1 MADTDPIKK
10 ILFITL
16 SNLGD
21 AVLGLPAFD
30 FLKRQ
35 CPQARITVIA
45 SPRTRVLFE
54 RHPDV
59 DRLLVF
65 DKAGALR
72 GKIDLFHQLNREG
85 FDVVVDLKN
94 TFYRWGVKARHKNPA
109 WLRFP
114 AWVEH
119 ASEEHLYKA
128 VVALKGPA
136 VTREDLE
143 EHNCRRNPSFISAK
157 DNQAVDALLGR
168 HGVRPQDD
176 FVLLVPGARSDLKR
190 WSREGYAEVIQ
201 SLRQAY
207 HLPVIVTGEEAE
219 RPFIREILS
228 LSAETVIDLCGQL
241 SFGGLAALVA
251 RAKLVVCNDSGVV
264 HLASYLNRPVVG
276 IYGPTNYRRY
286 GPWSPRGI
294 AVRRDVLCAPCGRAR
309 CRYDRPT
316 CVSTIRPYDVLLAV
330 RLALENEEPDPP
342 ERRYRRILVARS
354 DRIGDVLI
362 STPVLKALRDHY
374 PSSFIAMMVA
384 ASNREL
390 VEGNPYL
397 DQVIL
402 LDKDAKHRGLWGTLA
417 LSRLIRRSRFDVAVI
432 LHPTARV
439 HLICFLAGIR
449 ERIGYDRKAPFLL
462 TQAIPHRKQEG
473 LKHEMEY
480 NADLL
485 RPLGI
490 VELPRQLTLPANPA
504 ADRKVDELLRQ
515 KGVGGRDLLVA
526 LSPTSSGP
534 PRNWPVAK
542 FAALADRLSL
552 IPGVKVC
559 VVAHADHRPVTRQ
572 MIELATAPVM
582 DLTGAFTL
590 SELGGFFKRCRLV
603 ISNISG
609 PAHLSVAVGTPVIS
623 VFGGNQ
629 PGLSP
634 TRWRPLG
641 PRDVAVHHKTDCP
654 VCHAHNCARGFACLE
669 AITVEEVLGHAERL
683 LGLKVK
689 ESR

>member
-1 MADTDPIKK
+1 
-10 ILFITL
+10 
-16 SNLGD
+16 
-21 AVLGLPAFD
+21 
-30 FLKRQ
+30 
-35 CPQARITVIA
+35 
-45 SPRTRVLFE
+45 
-54 RHPDV
+54 
-59 DRLLVF
+59 
-65 DKAGALR
+65 
-72 GKIDLFHQLNREG
+72 
-85 FDVVVDLKN
+85 
-94 TFYRWGVKARHKNPA
+94 
-109 WLRFP
+109 
-114 AWVEH
+114 
-119 ASEEHLYKA
+119 
-128 VVALKGPA
+128 
-136 VTREDLE
+136 
-143 EHNCRRNPSFISAK
+143 
-157 DNQAVDALLGR
+157 
-168 HGVRPQDD
+168 
-176 FVLLVPGARSDLKR
+176 
-190 WSREGYAEVIQ
+190 
-201 SLRQAY
+201 
-207 HLPVIVTGEEAE
+207 
-219 RPFIREILS
+219 
-228 LSAETVIDLCGQL
+228 
-241 SFGGLAALVA
+241 
-251 RAKLVVCNDSGVV
+251 
-264 HLASYLNRPVVG
+264 
-276 IYGPTNYRRY
+276 
-286 GPWSPRGI
+286 
-294 AVRRDVLCAPCGRAR
+294 
-309 CRYDRPT
+309 
-316 CVSTIRPYDVLLAV
+316 VSTIRPYDVLLAV

-402 LDKDAKHRGLWGTLA
+402 LDKDGEHRGLWGTLA
-417 LSRLIRRSRFDVAVI
+417 LSRRIRRSRFDVAVI
-432 LHPTARV
+432 LHPTVRV

-462 TQAIPHRKQEG
+462 TQALAHRKQEG

-490 VELPRQLTLPANPA
+490 VGLPRQLTLPANPA
-504 ADRKVDELLRQ
+504 ADLKVDELLRR
-515 KGVGGRDLLVA
+515 KGVGGRDILVA

-534 PRNWPVAK
+534 PRNWPAAK
-542 FAALADRLSL
+542 FAALAERLNL

-559 VVAHADHRPVTRQ
+559 VVAHADHRALTQQV
-572 MIELATAPVM
+572 IKLAQAPVL

-590 SELGGFFKRCRLV
+590 SELGCFFKRCRLV

-623 VFGGNQ
+623 IFGGNQ

-634 TRWRPLG
+634 VRWRPLG

-669 AITVEEVLGHAERL
+669 AVTVDEVLGHAERM
-683 LGLKVK
+683 LGLKAR